1 MKCLICRPR
10 PTSERRARKL
20 NKFKKKK
27 RETEHSVFVNIVYFV
42 GLMFKLSPGLV
53 IGDILSSV
61 MRNLPPKLISVVG
74 IKYIVDTVS
83 GGGDVSRIYKA
94 VLIIAAIIIISN
106 IATILYR
113 EFYWNMERERLYY
126 RLNSTLY
133 EKAHSLDL
141 QNYDDPDFYNNF
153 ILTIESSS
161 ENIQGLLGMVQD
173 YVANLISLAAIASV
187 ILVIDPVCLLIIFA
201 SIFIFM
207 PLSNKIGKLQ
217 MGRRID
223 NTKFHRRSDYFQ
235 RIFYLQDYAKEVRMN
250 NIRPLLMKRYNDAAD
265 DVIANQKR
273 YWKKIASYY
282 AVQQVGVQGL
292 GFMLVLPLYLGYCV
306 CVKRTLS
313 AGDFV
318 GTFNGAYSIAMSV
331 NFLTVWASAVFLERA
346 KMIEKY
352 REFLKADYKIKDGRG
367 KAECSE
373 PKTISIKNMSFTYP
387 GNDKPTLNNINLE
400 IKPYEKIALVGYNG
414 AGKTTLT
421 NLLLRLYDVTE
432 GSILIDGENIK
443 DVTVSSHRDRFS
455 AVFQDFQIF
464 ACSVSENVALDKDA
478 DSKAVLEAL
487 RHSGFTKELKNGADT
502 ELLREFDDEGAM
514 LSGGE
519 AQKIAIARAFYK
531 NCPYIILD
539 EPSANLDPVAEYKL
553 NQAMLTAAE
562 HKTVIFISHRLSTT
576 VIADKIYVMENGAII
591 ESGSHSELME
601 QNGTY
606 AKMFRLQ
613 AEKYKGQ

>member
-1 MKCLICRPR
+1 M
-10 PTSERRARKL
+10 T
-20 NKFKKKK
+20 KFKKKK
-27 RETEHSVFVNIVYFV
+27 RETEHSVFVNIMYFV

-53 IGDILSSV
+53 IGDLLSSI
-61 MRNLPPKLISVVG
+61 MWNLPSKLISVVG
-74 IKYIVDTVS
+74 IKYIIDTVS
-83 GGGDVSRIYKA
+83 EGKDIGRIYKA
-94 VLIIAAIIIISN
+94 VFIIACVMILTVTAN
-106 IATILYR
+106 LLYR
-113 EFYWNMERERLYY
+113 EFYWNMARERLYY

-161 ENIQGLLGMVQD
+161 ENIQGLLKMVQN

-187 ILVIDPVCLLIIFA
+187 IFAIDPVCLLIIFA
-201 SIFIFM
+201 SIIIFM
-207 PLSNKIGKLQ
+207 PLSTKIGQLQ

-250 NIRPLLMKRYNDAAD
+250 NIRPLLLERYNDAAD
-265 DVIANQKR
+265 DVIANQQK
-273 YWKKIASYY
+273 YWKKIASCY
-282 AVQQVGVQGL
+282 AVQQVGVQAL
-292 GFMLVLPLYLGYCV
+292 GFMFILPFYLGYCV
-306 CVKRTLS
+306 CVKKTLS

-318 GTFNGAYSIAMSV
+318 ATFNGAYSIAMSL
-331 NFLTVWASAVFLERA
+331 NFLTVWASAVFSERA

-352 REFLKADYKIKDGRG
+352 RSFLKTDFKIKDGKG
-367 KAECSE
+367 TAKITE
-373 PKTISIKNMSFTYP
+373 PKTITIKNMSFTYP

-421 NLLLRLYDVTE
+421 NLLLRLYDVSE

-443 DVTVSSHRDRFS
+443 DVTVSSHRDRFA
-455 AVFQDFQIF
+455 AVFQDFQTF
-464 ACSVSENVALDKDA
+464 ACSVGENVALDETV
-478 DSKAVLEAL
+478 DSEAVLEAL
-487 RHSGFTKELKNGADT
+487 RHSGFSKDLKHGTDT
-502 ELLREFDDEGAM
+502 ELLREFDDEGIM

-531 NCPYIILD
+531 NCPYVILD
-539 EPSANLDPVAEYKL
+539 EPSANLDPIAEYKL
-553 NQAMLTAAE
+553 NQALLSAAE

-576 VIADKIYVMENGAII
+576 VVADKIYVMENGRII
-591 ESGSHSELME
+591 ESGSHAELMA

-606 AKMFRLQ
+606 AYMFNLQ
-613 AEKYKGQ
+613 AEKYKQGEI

>member
-1 MKCLICRPR
+1 MFKI
-10 PTSERRARKL
+10 
-20 NKFKKKK
+20 KKKK
-27 RETEHSVFVNIVYFV
+27 RETEHSIFVNIMYFV

-53 IGDILSSV
+53 IGDLLSSI
-61 MRNLPPKLISVVG
+61 MWNLPGKLISVVG
-74 IKYIVDTVS
+74 IKYIIDTVS
-83 GGGDVSRIYKA
+83 EGKDIGRIYKA
-94 VLIIAAIIIISN
+94 VFIIACVMVLTVTAN
-106 IATILYR
+106 LLYR
-113 EFYWNMERERLYY
+113 EFYWNMARERLYY

-161 ENIQGLLGMVQD
+161 ENIQGLLRMVQN
-173 YVANLISLAAIASV
+173 YVANVVSLAAIASV
-187 ILVIDPVCLLIIFA
+187 IFAIDPVCLLIIFA

-207 PLSNKIGKLQ
+207 PLSTKIGQLQ

-250 NIRPLLMKRYNDAAD
+250 NIRPLLLERYNDAAD
-265 DVIANQKR
+265 DVIANQQK
-273 YWKKIASYY
+273 YWKKIASCY
-282 AVQQVGVQGL
+282 AVQQVGVQAL
-292 GFMLVLPLYLGYCV
+292 GFMFILPLYLGYCV
-306 CVKRTLS
+306 CVKKTLS

-318 GTFNGAYSIAMSV
+318 ATFNGAYSIAMSL
-331 NFLTVWASAVFLERA
+331 NFLTVWASAVFSERA

-352 REFLKADYKIKDGRG
+352 RGFLKTDFKIKDGKG
-367 KAECSE
+367 TAENTE
-373 PKTISIKNMSFTYP
+373 PKTITIKNMSFTYP

-421 NLLLRLYDVTE
+421 NLLLRLYDVTD

-443 DVTVSSHRDRFS
+443 DVTVSSHRDRFA
-455 AVFQDFQIF
+455 AVFQDFQTF
-464 ACSVSENVALDKDA
+464 ACSVGENVALDENV
-478 DSKAVLEAL
+478 DSDAVLRAL
-487 RHSGFTKELKNGADT
+487 RHSGFSKELKHGVDT
-502 ELLREFDDEGAM
+502 ELLREFDDEGIM

-531 NCPYIILD
+531 NCPYVILD
-539 EPSANLDPVAEYKL
+539 EPSANLDPIAEYKL
-553 NQAMLTAAE
+553 NQALLSAAE

-576 VIADKIYVMENGAII
+576 VVADKIYVMENGSII
-591 ESGSHSELME
+591 ESGSHAELMA

-606 AKMFRLQ
+606 AKMFTLQ
-613 AEKYKGQ
+613 SEKYKA

>member
-1 MKCLICRPR
+1 MTKI
-10 PTSERRARKL
+10 
-20 NKFKKKK
+20 KKKK
-27 RETEHSVFVNIVYFV
+27 RETEHSVFVNIMYFV

-53 IGDILSSV
+53 IGDAISSI
-61 MRNLPPKLISVVG
+61 MWNLPSKLISVVG
-74 IKYIVDTVS
+74 IKYIIDTVS
-83 GGGDVSRIYKA
+83 EGKDIGRIYKA
-94 VLIIAAIIIISN
+94 VFIIACVMVLTVTAN
-106 IATILYR
+106 LLYR
-113 EFYWNMERERLYY
+113 EFYWNMARERLYY

-161 ENIQGLLGMVQD
+161 ENIQGLLKMVQN
-173 YVANLISLAAIASV
+173 YVANVISLAAIASV
-187 ILVIDPVCLLIIFA
+187 IFAIDPVCLLIIFA
-201 SIFIFM
+201 SIIIFM
-207 PLSNKIGKLQ
+207 PLSTKIGQLQ

-250 NIRPLLMKRYNDAAD
+250 NIRPLLLERYNDAAD
-265 DVIANQKR
+265 DVIANQQK
-273 YWKKIASYY
+273 YWKKIASCY
-282 AVQQVGVQGL
+282 AVQQVGVQAL
-292 GFMLVLPLYLGYCV
+292 GFMFILPFYLGYCV
-306 CVKRTLS
+306 CVKKTLS

-318 GTFNGAYSIAMSV
+318 ATFNGAYSIAMSL
-331 NFLTVWASAVFLERA
+331 NFLTVWASAVFSERA

-352 REFLKADYKIKDGRG
+352 RGFLKTDFKIKDGKG
-367 KAECSE
+367 TATLTE
-373 PKTISIKNMSFTYP
+373 PKTITIKNMSFTYP

-443 DVTVSSHRDRFS
+443 DVTVSSHRDRFA
-455 AVFQDFQIF
+455 AVFQDFQTF
-464 ACSVSENVALDKDA
+464 ACSVGENVALDENV
-478 DSKAVLEAL
+478 DSDAVLRAL
-487 RHSGFTKELKNGADT
+487 RHSGFSKELKHGTDT
-502 ELLREFDDEGAM
+502 ELLREFDDEGIM

-531 NCPYIILD
+531 NCPYVILD
-539 EPSANLDPVAEYKL
+539 EPSANLDPIAEYKL
-553 NQAMLTAAE
+553 NQALLSAAE

-576 VIADKIYVMENGAII
+576 VVADKIYVMENGSII
-591 ESGSHSELME
+591 ESGSHAELMA

-606 AKMFRLQ
+606 ARMFTLQ
-613 AEKYKGQ
+613 SEKYKA

>member
-1 MKCLICRPR
+1 MF
-10 PTSERRARKL
+10 
-20 NKFKKKK
+20 KFKKKK
-27 RETEHSVFVNIVYFV
+27 RETEHSIFVNIMYFI

-53 IGDILSSV
+53 IGDLLSSII
-61 MRNLPPKLISVVG
+61 RNLPPKLISVVG
-74 IKYIVDTVS
+74 IKYIIDTVS
-83 GGGDVSRIYKA
+83 EGNDIGRIYKA
-94 VLIIAAIIIISN
+94 VFIIACVMVLTVTASL
-106 IATILYR
+106 LYR
-113 EFYWNMERERLYY
+113 EFYWNMARERLYY

-161 ENIQGLLGMVQD
+161 ENIQGLLGMVQN
-173 YVANLISLAAIASV
+173 YVANVISLAAIASV
-187 ILVIDPVCLLIIFA
+187 IFAIDPVCLLIIFA

-207 PLSNKIGKLQ
+207 PLSTKIGQLQ

-250 NIRPLLMKRYNDAAD
+250 NIRPLLLDRYNDAAD
-265 DVIANQKR
+265 DVIANQKK
-273 YWKKIASYY
+273 YWKKISSCY
-282 AVQQVGVQGL
+282 AVQQVGVQAL
-292 GFMLVLPLYLGYCV
+292 GFMFILPMYLGYCV
-306 CVKRTLS
+306 CVKKTLS

-318 GTFNGAYSIAMSV
+318 ATFNGAYSIAMSL
-331 NFLTVWASAVFLERA
+331 NFLTVWASAVFSERA

-352 REFLKADYKIKDGRG
+352 RGFLKTDFKIKDGKRT
-367 KAECSE
+367 AENTE
-373 PKTISIKNMSFTYP
+373 PKTITIKNMSFTYP

-421 NLLLRLYDVTE
+421 NLLLRLYDVTD
-432 GSILIDGENIK
+432 GSILIDSENIK
-443 DVTVSSHRDRFS
+443 DVTVSSHRNRFA
-455 AVFQDFQIF
+455 AVFQDFQTF
-464 ACSVSENVALDKDA
+464 ACSVGENVALDENV
-478 DSKAVLEAL
+478 DSDAVLRAL
-487 RHSGFTKELKNGADT
+487 RHSGFSKELKNGVDT
-502 ELLREFDDEGAM
+502 ELLREFDDEGIM

-531 NCPYIILD
+531 NCPYVILD
-539 EPSANLDPVAEYKL
+539 EPSANLDPIAEYKL
-553 NQAMLTAAE
+553 NQAMLSAAE

-576 VIADKIYVMENGAII
+576 VVADKIYVMENGSII
-591 ESGSHSELME
+591 ESGSHAQLMA

-606 AKMFRLQ
+606 AKMFTLQ
-613 AEKYKGQ
+613 SEKYKA